1 MKYSLNEFIKDASMG
16 FIAFCFIAAML
27 IVCAIAQAPWPITLL
42 LAISQAVLTGGLI
55 KQYLTNKKN
64 HE

>member
-1 MKYSLNEFIKDASMG
+1 
-16 FIAFCFIAAML
+16 ML